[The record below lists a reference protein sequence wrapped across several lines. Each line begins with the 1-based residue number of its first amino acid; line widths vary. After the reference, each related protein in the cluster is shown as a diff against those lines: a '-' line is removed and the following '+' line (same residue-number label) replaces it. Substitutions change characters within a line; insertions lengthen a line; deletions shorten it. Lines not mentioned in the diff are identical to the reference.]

1 MPSPRRGGRH
11 MNEVMAVALAVV
23 LAVLS
28 VVWNA
33 LDFKLILN
41 ITLGSALA
49 TLALGR
55 GLIGVLAQLEQSK
68 ALLEQSK
75 ALLVRIAM
83 RDEVG
88 GRVLEFIP
96 NPDGS
101 YGTAIRSADGSY
113 SDAISQPV

>member
-1 MPSPRRGGRH
+1 

-49 TLALGR
+49 TLALG
-55 GLIGVLAQLEQSK
+55 LIGVLAQLEQSK
-68 ALLEQSK
+68 AVLAHLEQSK

-83 RDEVG
+83 RARLVG
-88 GRVLEFIP
+88 ARLS
-96 NPDGS
+96 S
-101 YGTAIRSADGSY
+101 YGILTGAMAPPSGAPTAATPTPSRTR
-113 SDAISQPV
+113 